1 MALKD
6 FQKFDSDDREIVKLQ
21 ENVSKVFK
29 QLNPAVFDGVYLGE
43 FTISTSTTLVP
54 HGLARKYQGWHLL
67 DIQDDARVWRDST
80 STADN
85 TKFLPLRASANV
97 VVRLWVF

>member
-6 FQKFDSDDREIVKLQ
+6 FQRFNAEDKEIVQVQ
-21 ENVSKVFK
+21 ENLSKYFK
-29 QLNPAVFDGVYLGE
+29 QLNPAILDGIFTQEV
-43 FTISTSTTLVP
+43 TISTSTTLVP
-54 HGLARKYQGWHLL
+54 HGLARKFQGWHLL
-67 DIQDDARVWRDST
+67 DIQGDARVWRDTT

-85 TKFLPLRASANV
+85 TKFLPLRASTSV